1 MRWPLL
7 DRLLASAIHEPSEG
21 ARFSLADRPRQRPC
35 YSKTSLR
42 PAAPIII
49 GVIHSGSENKAP
61 LVYDLMEPLRSVVDR
76 KILEF
81 ALSPTFTPGDFAN
94 NNLDGCRLNPQMAKG
109 IANMIRSTKAD
120 NIVRALIREL

>member
-1 MRWPLL
+1 MGGPSHPKLYGEWIRPGEVTVAGLMDTSGRAAFGMRWRLL

-35 YSKTSLR
+35 YSKTLLR
-42 PAAPIII
+42 QAAPIII

-61 LVYDLMEPLRSVVDR
+61 LVYDLKEPLRSVVDR

-81 ALSPTFTPGDFAN
+81 ALSPTFTP
-94 NNLDGCRLNPQMAKG
+94 
-109 IANMIRSTKAD
+109 
-120 NIVRALIREL
+120 